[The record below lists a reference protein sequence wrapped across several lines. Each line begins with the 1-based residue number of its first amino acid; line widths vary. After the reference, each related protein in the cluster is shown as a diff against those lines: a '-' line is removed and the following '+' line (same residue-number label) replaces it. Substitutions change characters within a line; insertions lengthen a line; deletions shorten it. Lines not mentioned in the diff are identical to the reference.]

1 MNSKN
6 DEKVTLCKMRRPDGT
21 DQVVGI
27 VIPPSIPQSP
37 ENVDEFLKTINQ
49 GKTFVRLSSSEI
61 VEYALSCHKEVGQLY
76 TKMKSLMESFDG
88 VKKIVFTQDHNQPQ
102 KEQKT
107 DSNLNNPYGFEE
119 PLKKIKLED
128 QSEEIQKLNQV
139 IKDLKEGNLKLQTEI
154 VKLSKANEDVQKQNE
169 ETIKNLKEESL
180 KLQQKVLDLK
190 NVHLGSKSGPL

>member
-1 MNSKN
+1 MNSRN

-49 GKTFVRLSSSEI
+49 GKTFVRLSSDEI
-61 VEYALSCHKEVGQLY
+61 VKYALSCHKEVGQLY

-128 QSEEIQKLNQV
+128 QSEEIQKLNQI
-139 IKDLKEGNLKLQTEI
+139 IKDLKEDN
-154 VKLSKANEDVQKQNE
+154 QKQAQI
-169 ETIKNLKEESL
+169 IKNLREDNLRLYRENE
-180 KLQQKVLDLK
+180 DLK
-190 NVHLGSKSGPL
+190 YGGNSKC

>member
-61 VEYALSCHKEVGQLY
+61 VEYALSCHKEVGHLY

-128 QSEEIQKLNQV
+128 QSEEIQKLNQI
-139 IKDLKEGNLKLQTEI
+139 IKDLKEDN
-154 VKLSKANEDVQKQNE
+154 QKQAQI
-169 ETIKNLKEESL
+169 IKNLREDNW
-180 KLQQKVLDLK
+180 KLQKENGHLKYGGKGTKIVHYNCYFYVLTL
-190 NVHLGSKSGPL
+190 